1 MTRAPPIKHCRHDNR
16 YLREDGSNLAAL
28 LYRLRHKE
36 PTSYDMIV
44 RTVRLVAPFF
54 DDFVLEP
61 QALNEDTIRLVW
73 RHRGSDAFFGAS
85 SLSDGTLRFIA
96 LATLLLQPASLQPSV
111 ILLDEPELGLHPYA
125 ITVFCSLVKQCSVD
139 KQIVLATQ
147 SPLIVDHFEPE
158 DVLVADRVAGR
169 TEIRRLEQDR
179 LGEWLQDYSLGEL
192 WQKNEFGGRPLP
204 EEMRGSMMGSARQR
218 DRRGG
223 VRPWPSV
230 CRDIVNHLRE
240 DRSCFATTMVDY
252 YGMPH
257 AGQKA
262 WPGRAASLSLASSL
276 RAQTVEG
283 ALAADVGRRLGR
295 GFDSRRLAVGNHV
308 EAAVGRHLPL
318 RARLGIHRID
328 LARRHADPR
337 RRDCPPLPA
346 ARAALH
352 PAPRARADVRGQTEA
367 RNAPPALSPAFSPAS
382 LPLKC
387 LSSSS
392 METPPP

>member
-1 MTRAPPIKHCRHDNR
+1 MTRLLVHVEGETEETFVKELLGPH
-16 YLREDGSNLAAL
+16 LLARGYARVDP
-28 LYRLRHKE
+28 RL
-36 PTSYDMIV
+36 
-44 RTVRLVAPFF
+44 
-54 DDFVLEP
+54 
-61 QALNEDTIRLVW
+61 
-73 RHRGSDAFFGAS
+73 
-85 SLSDGTLRFIA
+85 
-96 LATLLLQPASLQPSV
+96 
-111 ILLDEPELGLHPYA
+111 
-125 ITVFCSLVKQCSVD
+125 
-139 KQIVLATQ
+139 
-147 SPLIVDHFEPE
+147 
-158 DVLVADRVAGR
+158 
-169 TEIRRLEQDR
+169 
-179 LGEWLQDYSLGEL
+179 
-192 WQKNEFGGRPLP
+192 
-204 EEMRGSMMGSARQR
+204 MGSARQR

-223 VRPWPSV
+223 VRPWASV

-392 METPPP
+392 MEMPPP